1 MTQKLRLIEE
11 KKIFNV
17 DKKKFFTSENVFYL
31 QVFSEGDSVNCGNSA
46 KRSSEAVW
54 YCYYDA
60 FGNDEIKPL
69 NTL

>member
-1 MTQKLRLIEE
+1 MGLKNFCLA
-11 KKIFNV
+11 
-17 DKKKFFTSENVFYL
+17 ENVFYL
-31 QVFSEGDSVNCGNSA
+31 QIFSEGDSVNCGNSA